1 MPVEAE
7 RRGFWHEPDGTP
19 TSKAIAQ
26 KEWALAAHDV
36 LVETAGEY
44 HATLTEDA
52 LAARVQVEGG
62 IHTSHA
68 PDTWLGQTL
77 TAVAHVCHRAGE
89 PPLTALVVRA
99 KDGRVGEAY
108 DEALRVAEQRPITD
122 PATRE
127 RHAAHSRLECYRWAG
142 SAPEDGGVVAG
153 PPRSGGP
160 RPRLPD
166 RRGPHAPQAGGERP
180 SGRSPAR
187 GASWH
192 CPPRASA
199 TPATDRQG

>member
-44 HATLTEDA
+44 HATLTEDD

-99 KDGRVGEAY
+99 RDGRVGEAY

-153 PPRSGGP
+153 PPAPAARARTP
-160 RPRLPD
+160 RTAAARTPRKPAASD
-166 RRGPHAPQAGGERP
+166 RPVIT
-180 SGRSPAR
+180 
-187 GASWH
+187 
-192 CPPRASA
+192 CPRCFMAL
-199 TPATDRQG
+199 PATGICDTCD

>member
-1 MPVEAE
+1 MPVDAE

-44 HATLTEDA
+44 HAILTEDD
-52 LAARVQVEGG
+52 LADRVQAQGG

-122 PATRE
+122 SGHAGAARRALAARVLPLGGLRARRTVAWSPVRRRPRRAPAR
-127 RHAAHSRLECYRWAG
+127 
-142 SAPEDGGVVAG
+142 PG
-153 PPRSGGP
+153 PPW
-160 RPRLPD
+160 
-166 RRGPHAPQAGGERP
+166 
-180 SGRSPAR
+180 PAR
-187 GASWH
+187 PAS
-192 CPPRASA
+192 PRRAIARS
-199 TPATDRQG
+199 

>member
-1 MPVEAE
+1 
-7 RRGFWHEPDGTP
+7 
-19 TSKAIAQ
+19 
-26 KEWALAAHDV
+26 V

-44 HATLTEDA
+44 HATLTEDD

-77 TAVAHVCHRAGE
+77 TDVAHVCHRAGE

-99 KDGRVGEAY
+99 RDGRVGEAY

-142 SAPEDGGVVAG
+142 SVPEDGGVVAG
-153 PPRSGGP
+153 PPAPAARARTP
-160 RPRLPD
+160 RTTAARTPRKPAASD
-166 RRGPHAPQAGGERP
+166 RPVIT
-180 SGRSPAR
+180 
-187 GASWH
+187 
-192 CPPRASA
+192 CPRCFMAL
-199 TPATDRQG
+199 PATGMCDTCD